1 MASSARAAAER
12 LPDISSCGCGYLLR
26 LSACRRR
33 TSPHSPAGRGCR
45 SQVSEDNK
53 KQFKRFF
60 FLNFTALHLLK
71 DEVQVDALLPV
82 DVGVTKTRKLL
93 GVPPVDLHLHLKH
106 STKPPSA
113 PRLNTL
119 TIRLSSFNLT
129 SSQIPSPTSSFSPSI
144 PPIHI
149 LPSFLHRFLAHLVN
163 LSGLEGNTSFPQ
175 ASLHITQKPF
185 KA

>member
-45 SQVSEDNK
+45 IQVSEDNK
-53 KQFKRFF
+53 KQFKDF
-60 FLNFTALHLLK
+60 FLIFTALHLLK

-82 DVGVTKTRKLL
+82 NVGVAKARKLL

-106 STKPPSA
+106 STEPPSA

-129 SSQIPSPTSSFSPSI
+129 SSQISSSTSSLSFSHPSRLYTYF
-144 PPIHI
+144 
-149 LPSFLHRFLAHLVN
+149 LPSSAV
-163 LSGLEGNTSFPQ
+163 
-175 ASLHITQKPF
+175 SLPTR
-185 KA
+185 